1 MKNGKTELKVCDL
14 TVIVGIFCF
23 ELGIFLSD
31 CFKLGL
37 LGGLVACGFVKI
49 CLVALVW

>member
-1 MKNGKTELKVCDL
+1 MKDSQAELKVCDL
-14 TVIVGIFCF
+14 TVIVSILCF
-23 ELGIFLSD
+23 KLSIFLPD

-37 LGGLVACGFVKI
+37 LGCLVACVFVKI